1 MAFDCY
7 GFKLTLNDR
16 NKSGLT
22 GQVGLTD
29 VCVKQSNQEFDT
41 KSDHETACGCKRPLH
56 WKQMSDSHSLDSH
69 HVSFEGGG
77 GIFSWFSLKMRTSVS
92 MRMRHFSLS
101 CCNMKA

>member
-7 GFKLTLNDR
+7 GFKLSLNDR
-16 NKSGLT
+16 SKSGLT

-41 KSDHETACGCKRPLH
+41 KSHHE
-56 WKQMSDSHSLDSH
+56 DSH
-69 HVSFEGGG
+69 HVSLERGG
-77 GIFSWFSLKMRTSVS
+77 GIFPCFSLKMRTSVS

-101 CCNMKA
+101 CCKMKT